1 MKVQATWKKK
11 GLNPF
16 KLEFDRRDFYKK
28 VVEVEDCISMESLK
42 RFAIAD
48 TLEGYEFLRIE
59 KVPDHTPVSPYDLD
73 QADMPRE
80 YNPLEV

>member
-1 MKVQATWKKK
+1 MKIQAIWKKK

-16 KLEFDRRDFYKK
+16 KPEFDRRDFYKK

-48 TLEGYEFLRIE
+48 TLDGYEFLRIE
-59 KVPDHTPVSPYDLD
+59 KVPDCTPVSPYDLD
-73 QADMPRE
+73 QTDMTRE
-80 YNPLEV
+80 LTPQN